1 MVVRSVQKINQKYIN
16 TEVKKALRED
26 LFPKGD
32 LTANL
37 VSSKNKIIK
46 AKIIAK
52 QNGIISGLNY
62 CKTAFKLI
70 GKETVFKQKIKDG
83 NKIKRN
89 EVIAE
94 ITAKTKTIL
103 IAERTALNFLN
114 HASGISTLT
123 NKFVKKVSKKTKICC
138 TRKTTPNLRLLEKY
152 AVRKGGGY
160 NHRFNLSDEIL
171 IKENHIASDSNI
183 KNLINKAIKT
193 RKLITVEIENVNQLI
208 QILGLKFQRILF
220 DNMSFKVLKKCL
232 KLCKNEYET
241 EYSGNANLNN
251 IYKISKT
258 GVNRVSVGSLT
269 HSAKSFDSSLI
280 I

>member
-1 MVVRSVQKINQKYIN
+1 MQKINQKYIN
-16 TEVKKALRED
+16 TEVKKALLED

-32 LTANL
+32 LTTNL

-83 NKIKRN
+83 NKIKKN

-171 IKENHIASDSNI
+171 IKENHITSDSNI

-232 KLCKNEYET
+232 KLCKNKYET

-258 GVNRVSVGSLT
+258 GVNRISVGSLT